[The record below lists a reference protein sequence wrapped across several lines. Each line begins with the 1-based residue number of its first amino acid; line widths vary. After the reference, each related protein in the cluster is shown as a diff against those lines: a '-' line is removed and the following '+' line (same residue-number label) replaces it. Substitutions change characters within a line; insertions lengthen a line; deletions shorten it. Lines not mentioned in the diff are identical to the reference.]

1 MDLLVRNGPGLY
13 VEGGVFFVV
22 WVGWSEMG
30 WKKVGRSRVAGESE
44 ASCRG

>member
-1 MDLLVRNGPGLY
+1 MDSLVRNGPGLY

-30 WKKVGRSRVAGESE
+30 WKKVGGKIKSGGRE
-44 ASCRG
+44 